1 MCTCSTCFSNLHKVS
16 TEKPTVMATNST
28 TPVTVVSVNN
38 GSVTTQAS
46 SGAGIRRVLITPLG
60 QPGQLAPPV
69 IDKVLLKAVA
79 KTGKKDKTFTLRHIN
94 TGKVCTCDE
103 LKKLIKKQLCND
115 VIAWEEFDI
124 GYVNSKRGEK
134 VVSIRSAEDL
144 QEVWK
149 EIRRQGDKM
158 QLWCDGL
165 KTGQHEE
172 QT

>member
-1 MCTCSTCFSNLHKVS
+1 
-16 TEKPTVMATNST
+16 MATNST
-28 TPVTVVSVNN
+28 KPVTVVGVNN

-46 SGAGIRRVLITPLG
+46 SGAGIRWVLITLLG
-60 QPGQLAPPV
+60 QPDQLAPTQLALPV

-79 KTGKKDKTFTLRHIN
+79 ETEKKKDKTFTLCHIN
-94 TGKVCTCDE
+94 TGKVCMCDK
-103 LKKLIKKQLCND
+103 LKKFIKKQLCND

-124 GYVNSKRGEK
+124 GYINSKWGEK
-134 VVSIRSAEDL
+134 VVSIRSTEDL

-172 QT
+172 QTRKKESM